1 MPSTQK
7 VPEQVPLPK
16 TAAGCRHLMEVI
28 GCDCQVYLALLK
40 DHLALLERQE
50 QAK

>member
-1 MPSTQK
+1 
-7 VPEQVPLPK
+7 
-16 TAAGCRHLMEVI
+16 MEVI

-50 QAK
+50 QAR